1 MFGSGLDDD
10 SSMPVNK
17 NEQKR
22 VETVINEARKGAIR
36 TLTGIGKPL
45 VLDVSRSD
53 TMQTQIERQRQ
64 IREEVALVYNM
75 SNMEVNLTG
84 SEDTSGRAVSE
95 SQSG

>member
-1 MFGSGLDDD
+1 VFGSGLDDD